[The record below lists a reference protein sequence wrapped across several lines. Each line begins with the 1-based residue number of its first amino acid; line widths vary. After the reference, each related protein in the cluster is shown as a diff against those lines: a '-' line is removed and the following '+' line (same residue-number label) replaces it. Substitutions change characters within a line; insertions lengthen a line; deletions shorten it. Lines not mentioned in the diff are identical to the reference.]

1 MTAVFGEKL
10 NIEIYGT
17 SHGPCVGVRMRGLPA
32 GLSFDVQRLQ
42 EFMERRA
49 PGRDELSTS
58 RRESDVPRFLSG
70 VAATDIATER
80 VTDGGVIEAA
90 IDNNDVRS
98 QDYDAK
104 ATVPRPGHADYPA
117 WVKYG
122 EIESGGGAFSGRMT
136 APLCV
141 AGGIC
146 LQILEEK
153 GIEINARIAS
163 VGDIENK
170 GESAAEDI
178 KKLISSVKKE
188 GDSIGGIIECEITGL
203 PPGLGEPVFGSIESR
218 ICQAVFAVPGVKGI
232 EFGAG
237 FSAGRMKGSENNDEY
252 EIRDGRVVTRSN
264 NHGGILGG
272 LSSGMPIVFRAAMKP
287 TPSIAKEQES
297 VDLETMEPAKLQV
310 KGRHDPCIVP
320 RAVPCMEAA
329 AAIAISDI
337 LLENDLLTGTCETGT
352 SETGA
357 DKNLSGLSDYR
368 REIDAVDAEIAR
380 LLERR
385 FDVVKDIASYKE
397 EHGIPVMDESR
408 EEEKIKKLDCLCRK
422 ETADY
427 VAGAMREIM
436 AQSRRFQEDS
446 RQNSS
451 APSYGL
457 LGRKLGHSF
466 SPQTHK
472 VTGGYEF
479 GLFEREPEQLDE
491 FFAEGSFK
499 GLSVTMPYKK
509 DVMAYCGELSE
520 TAKKCGSVNT
530 IVRRED
536 GTCYGDNTDYYGFRS
551 TVESS
556 GINVAGRKTLVLGSG
571 GVSGTVINVLKDL
584 GADPVIVISRS
595 GEDNYGNLER
605 HVDAQIIAN
614 ATPVGMYPNAGEA
627 AVDIKRFPHC
637 EAVFDVIYNPLRT
650 RLVLDAEEAG
660 IPAFGGLHMLAA
672 QAAKA
677 SCLFLDKEIDMP
689 EKTRLACGMIRRD
702 VENIVL
708 IGMPGSGKST
718 IGRKLAE
725 LTDRTFVDSDEVI
738 ENVCGRSPEAIIN
751 EDGLDVFRN
760 LESEAVREIMR
771 RGPLPDGSTPGI
783 VFASGGGCVERDE
796 NRIPLLENSFVVY
809 VERPVGELD
818 TEGRP
823 VSLDEGN
830 DAVFRRRREK
840 YESWSDVKVKSGE
853 HAAEEILEL
862 FEK

>member
-1 MTAVFGEKL
+1 MTTVFGEKL

-32 GLSFDVQRLQ
+32 GLSFDMQKLQ
-42 EFMERRA
+42 DFMERRA

-58 RRESDVPRFLSG
+58 RREDDVPRFLSG
-70 VAATDIATER
+70 VAAADSATER
-80 VTDGGVIEAA
+80 VTDGGVIEAV
-90 IDNNDVRS
+90 IDNKDVRS
-98 QDYDAK
+98 QDYGAK

-122 EIESGGGAFSGRMT
+122 EIEAGGGAFSGRMT

-146 LQILEEK
+146 LQILESK
-153 GIEINARIAS
+153 GIDIKARIAS
-163 VGDIENK
+163 IGDIENK
-170 GESAAEDI
+170 DESAAGAI
-178 KKLISSVKKE
+178 KNLIASVREE

-203 PPGLGEPVFGSIESR
+203 PAGLGEPVFGSIESR

-237 FSAGRMKGSENNDEY
+237 FRAGRMKGSENNDPY
-252 EIRDGRVVTRSN
+252 EIKDGKVVTRTN

-287 TPSIAKEQES
+287 TPSIAKEQNS
-297 VDLETMEPAKLQV
+297 VDLEKMEPAGLQV
-310 KGRHDPCIVP
+310 RGRHDPCIVP

-329 AAIAISDI
+329 AAIALCDM
-337 LLENDLLTGTCETGT
+337 LLEYNLLTGACETGTCEN
-352 SETGA
+352 GA
-357 DKNLSGLSDYR
+357 DKDSKRLSEYR
-368 REIDAVDAEIAR
+368 REIDAIDAEIAG
-380 LLERR
+380 LLEKR

-397 EHGIPVMDESR
+397 QKGLPVMDKAR
-408 EEEKIKKLDCLCRK
+408 EEEKISKLDCLCRR
-422 ETADY
+422 ETAEY

-446 RQNSS
+446 RKSSS
-451 APSYGL
+451 APDYGL

-466 SPQTHK
+466 SPQTHR
-472 VTGGYEF
+472 VTGGYDF

-509 DVMAYCGELSE
+509 DVMAYCSELSE
-520 TAKKCGSVNT
+520 TAVKCGSVNT
-530 IVRRED
+530 IVRRDD
-536 GTCYGDNTDYYGFRS
+536 GTYYGDNTDYYGFRS

-556 GINVAGRKTLVLGSG
+556 GISVAGKKTLVLGSG

-584 GADPVIVISRS
+584 GADPVIVISRG
-595 GEDNYGNLER
+595 GEDNYENLER
-605 HVDAQIIAN
+605 HSDAQIIAN

-650 RLVLDAEEAG
+650 KLMLDAEENG

-677 SCLFLDKEIDMP
+677 SSLFLDKEIDMP
-689 EKTRLACGMIRRD
+689 EKTRQACAMIRRN

-708 IGMPGSGKST
+708 IGMPGCGKST
-718 IGRKLAE
+718 IGRRLAE
-725 LTDRTFVDSDEVI
+725 LTGRTFVDSDEVI
-738 ENVCGRSPEAIIN
+738 EKVCGRSPEAIIN
-751 EDGLDVFRN
+751 EDGQDIFRN
-760 LESEAVREIMR
+760 LESHAVREIMR
-771 RGPLPDGSTPGI
+771 RGPLPDGNTPGI

-796 NRIPLLENSFVVY
+796 NRVPLLENSFVVY
-809 VERPVGELD
+809 VERPVAELEE
-818 TEGRP
+818 EGRP
-823 VSLDEGN
+823 ISQNEGN
-830 DAVFRRRREK
+830 QAVFERRREK
-840 YESWSDVKVKSGE
+840 YESWCDAKVKSGE